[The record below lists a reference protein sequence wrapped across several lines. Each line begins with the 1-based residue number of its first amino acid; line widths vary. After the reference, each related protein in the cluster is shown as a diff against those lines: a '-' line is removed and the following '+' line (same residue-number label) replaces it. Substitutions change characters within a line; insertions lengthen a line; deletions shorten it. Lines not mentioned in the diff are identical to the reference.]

1 MRIVKVSE
9 LKEGGKFKFVERD
22 GTASDNTYY
31 RGKRAEQ
38 PWGDP
43 CGVYYNTY
51 LYDYAYADN
60 QMDKDRVR
68 DTFTGIMGADR
79 EVYEVKDSEFKELWI
94 HIDKD

>member
-1 MRIVKVSE
+1 MRIVKISE
-9 LKEGGKFKFVERD
+9 LKEGGKFKFVKHD

-31 RGKRAEQ
+31 RGKRAKQ
-38 PWGDP
+38 PLGDLH
-43 CGVYYNTY
+43 GAYYNTY

-60 QMDKDRVR
+60 QMDKDRAR
-68 DTFTGIMGADR
+68 DTFTGIMHADR